1 MRRFKGRK
9 VSLIPASRHLVITD
23 YVTEEK
29 KNSAIRMLKD
39 GVLSEKQIS
48 VYSGL
53 PMEVIR
59 KIADEEGMLVK

>member
-1 MRRFKGRK
+1 MEISIYIIF
-9 VSLIPASRHLVITD
+9 T
-23 YVTEEK
+23 
-29 KNSAIRMLKD
+29 AIRMLKD

-59 KIADEEGMLVK
+59 KIADEEVMLVK

>member
-1 MRRFKGRK
+1 
-9 VSLIPASRHLVITD
+9 
-23 YVTEEK
+23 
-29 KNSAIRMLKD
+29 MLKD

-59 KIADEEGMLVK
+59 EIADEEVMLVK

>member
-1 MRRFKGRK
+1 MCK
-9 VSLIPASRHLVITD
+9 AMEDMMTD

-39 GVLSEKQIS
+39 GVLSEKQVS

-59 KIADEEGMLVK
+59 KIADEEELLVK